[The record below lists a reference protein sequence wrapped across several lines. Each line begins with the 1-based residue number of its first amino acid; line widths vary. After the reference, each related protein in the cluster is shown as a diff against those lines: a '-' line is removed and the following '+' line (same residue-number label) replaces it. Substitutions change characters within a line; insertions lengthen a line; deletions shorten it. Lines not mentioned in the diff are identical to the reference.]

1 MLEIM
6 EDLNMSKGTFYFSH
20 DYNTRSDEKIK
31 KLIRTHGMSGYGIF
45 WGIIE
50 DLYQN
55 NNTLKLDYD
64 FLAYEYRVTE
74 EIIKSIINDFGLFIS
89 DENSFGSKAVAERI
103 DIRNERAKIATENAY
118 KRWGKSDARQ
128 QPNDTMFY
136 IIKMF
141 SDDEEFIKCGITN
154 ETVSR
159 RFSGKTGIYSYE
171 LIKSYDIDCETALN
185 LEREIC
191 EKFDNYLPLNKFGGY
206 LECYKS
212 EDLVNIIE
220 TCECKGFAIKERKG
234 KENKGKDIKD
244 SLKDASIVAKIAA
257 LKLKDLFNAEHG
269 TQTRI
274 VSDKTI
280 RQLKALI
287 EAGYTVEN
295 VIEAS
300 KELKKEKW
308 LAERNFKEL
317 NIEFIT
323 RPDKMEKYYNQFSGG
338 AKKAVSGA
346 NEYVENYLKELK
358 ERNEQGNS

>member
-1 MLEIM
+1 MVEFWGGLS
-6 EDLNMSKGTFYFSH
+6 MSKDTFYFSH
-20 DYNTRSDEKIK
+20 DYNARNDQKVK
-31 KLIRTHGMSGYGIF
+31 KLMSKHGYLGYGIF
-45 WGIIE
+45 WAIVE
-50 DLYQN
+50 DLYN
-55 NNTLKLDYD
+55 NANSLHLDYD
-64 FLAYEYRVTE
+64 SIAFDLRTTTE
-74 EIIKSIINDFGLFIS
+74 LVESIINDFELFVING
-89 DENSFGSKAVAERI
+89 DTFGSLSIQKRLDERDLKSKKARESAR
-103 DIRNERAKIATENAY
+103 Y
-118 KRWGKSDARQ
+118 RWDKEKDDADALQPESDA
-128 QPNDTMFY
+128 N
-136 IIKMF
+136 
-141 SDDEEFIKCGITN
+141 
-154 ETVSR
+154 
-159 RFSGKTGIYSYE
+159 
-171 LIKSYDIDCETALN
+171 
-185 LEREIC
+185 
-191 EKFDNYLPLNKFGGY
+191 
-206 LECYKS
+206 
-212 EDLVNIIE
+212 
-220 TCECKGFAIKERKG
+220 AIKERKG
-234 KENKGKDIKD
+234 KESKGNNSIKED
-244 SLKDASIVAKIAA
+244 SIVAKIAA

>member
-1 MLEIM
+1 MNDQNLSRSYYAVITSTVLYSK
-6 EDLNMSKGTFYFSH
+6 DLTA
-20 DYNTRSDEKIK
+20 RQ
-31 KLIRTHGMSGYGIF
+31 KLIYAMISNLSKEKGYSWATNAYFADAMGCDERTIQRDLKALEDGEFVVRKIYRNKDNSVKYRALYLTDRLVTRITEPDGEFVVEPGDENDT
-45 WGIIE
+45 IITNT
-50 DLYQN
+50 LITN
-55 NNTLKLDYD
+55 NNT
-64 FLAYEYRVTE
+64 
-74 EIIKSIINDFGLFIS
+74 S
-89 DENSFGSKAVAERI
+89 
-103 DIRNERAKIATENAY
+103 
-118 KRWGKSDARQ
+118 KSD
-128 QPNDTMFY
+128 
-136 IIKMF
+136 
-141 SDDEEFIKCGITN
+141 
-154 ETVSR
+154 
-159 RFSGKTGIYSYE
+159 
-171 LIKSYDIDCETALN
+171 
-185 LEREIC
+185 
-191 EKFDNYLPLNKFGGY
+191 
-206 LECYKS
+206 
-212 EDLVNIIE
+212 
-220 TCECKGFAIKERKG
+220 
-234 KENKGKDIKD
+234 
-244 SLKDASIVAKIAA
+244 SIVAKIAA

>member
-1 MLEIM
+1 MDKLNYSKITE
-6 EDLNMSKGTFYFSH
+6 EDIQIAENFFNNDKQLDEFLANVTRYYSGRPITAKTQIVLRYLQAYMKTMDFVIAARSKG
-20 DYNTRSDEKIK
+20 
-31 KLIRTHGMSGYGIF
+31 KLG
-45 WGIIE
+45 
-50 DLYQN
+50 
-55 NNTLKLDYD
+55 
-64 FLAYEYRVTE
+64 
-74 EIIKSIINDFGLFIS
+74 
-89 DENSFGSKAVAERI
+89 GSKRV
-103 DIRNERAKIATENAY
+103 ENQANI
-118 KRWGKSDARQ
+118 KQTLEAPFEDTSSTLDDTL
-128 QPNDTMFY
+128 QPN
-136 IIKMF
+136 IKDKVI
-141 SDDEEFIKCGITN
+141 SNNIKTITKRD
-154 ETVSR
+154 S
-159 RFSGKTGIYSYE
+159 
-171 LIKSYDIDCETALN
+171 
-185 LEREIC
+185 
-191 EKFDNYLPLNKFGGY
+191 
-206 LECYKS
+206 
-212 EDLVNIIE
+212 
-220 TCECKGFAIKERKG
+220 IKE
-234 KENKGKDIKD
+234 D
-244 SLKDASIVAKIAA
+244 SIVAKIAA

-346 NEYVENYLKELK
+346 NEYVENYLKELR